1 MMNQVFISGRLTKDP
16 ELQQSKGG
24 KAYARV
30 SVAVDRGYSKDEKKR
45 REDAGEQTAD
55 FFQVVLFGQT
65 AEFLVRN
72 GARGAR
78 VIIAGRMEINSYTR
92 EDGERSTYAQVI
104 AYNVEL
110 LDWRERAAEPTEDY
124 MPVDDDRVP
133 F

>member
-1 MMNQVFISGRLTKDP
+1 MMNEVFISGRLTKDP
-16 ELQQSKGG
+16 ELQYSKGG
-24 KAYARV
+24 KAYAMV

-45 REDAGEQTAD
+45 RAD